1 MRNTNF
7 ECSVI
12 FWCGRI
18 QAPNILSRKNDIGF
32 SRKRIYFSLSIS
44 MSVLN
49 ALLNLL
55 LQFHSKTFLSTVIII
70 MGIDIFSIVMQ
81 VHFLQ
86 IRMQFLFIINM
97 FSIAIIEKYLSEVIM
112 NLKHCSFS
120 LSILKWLMSRGNNL
134 LGH

>member
-70 MGIDIFSIVMQ
+70 IGINVFFIVMQ
-81 VHFLQ
+81 VHFFANSNA
-86 IRMQFLFIINM
+86 IFIHYQYVLYCNSRKAFMKIYRLLYKL
-97 FSIAIIEKYLSEVIM
+97 SKIILP
-112 NLKHCSFS
+112 L
-120 LSILKWLMSRGNNL
+120 ILIILIYHKNY
-134 LGH
+134 